1 MVLWKTYK
9 GKQSIKE
16 IIDKV
21 GMQKN
26 SNTSNKF
33 LVMAGFEGSNKFE
46 PHFACAILH
55 KNQFS
60 FNIIIYSLQGRT
72 TITHWTE
79 IKTPKN
85 I

>member
-33 LVMAGFEGSNKFE
+33 LVMAGFYKSKTLE
-46 PHFACAILH
+46 PHFACIILH
-55 KNQFS
+55 DKRDATFMV
-60 FNIIIYSLQGRT
+60 YSLQGNT
-72 TITHWTE
+72 KITHWTE

>member
-33 LVMAGFEGSNKFE
+33 LVMAGFEGSDKFE
-46 PHFACAILH
+46 PHFACIIYH
-55 KNQFS
+55 EKIYPS
-60 FNIIIYSLQGRT
+60 IIIYSLTGNT
-72 TITHWTE
+72 KITHWTE

>member
-26 SNTSNKF
+26 SNTSKKF
-33 LVMAGFEGSNKFE
+33 LVMGGFENSETLE
-46 PHFACAILH
+46 PHFACIILH
-55 KNQFS
+55 DKRDAT
-60 FNIIIYSLQGRT
+60 IMIYSLQGKTR
-72 TITHWTE
+72 ITHWTE
-79 IKTPKN
+79 IKTPKK

>member
-26 SNTSNKF
+26 SNTSKKF

-46 PHFACAILH
+46 PSFACILLH
-55 KNQFS
+55 EKIDPS
-60 FNIIIYSLQGRT
+60 IIIYSLQGNT
-72 TITHWTE
+72 KITHWTE